1 MPANVIVVFRGF
13 SEVINLDVIDKQAL
27 YDFTLGRFVPN
38 KIIESDLATHRML
51 SAQSSGVSTL
61 ETLGYAFSNFSRDL
75 LLAVLVITA
84 FLVLI
89 LVVIMFDKSCSSKL
103 PPILKRNFDSVKA
116 LLMWDKVLTWTT
128 ETYLSTAIGT
138 LYAVKTLT
146 RDSYLAFKI
155 VVPA

>member
-1 MPANVIVVFRGF
+1 MPLLTISMPANVIVVFRGF

-51 SAQSSGVSTL
+51 SAQSSGVSAL

-89 LVVIMFDKSCSSKL
+89 LVVIMFDKSCS
-103 PPILKRNFDSVKA
+103 
-116 LLMWDKVLTWTT
+116 
-128 ETYLSTAIGT
+128 
-138 LYAVKTLT
+138 
-146 RDSYLAFKI
+146 
-155 VVPA
+155 